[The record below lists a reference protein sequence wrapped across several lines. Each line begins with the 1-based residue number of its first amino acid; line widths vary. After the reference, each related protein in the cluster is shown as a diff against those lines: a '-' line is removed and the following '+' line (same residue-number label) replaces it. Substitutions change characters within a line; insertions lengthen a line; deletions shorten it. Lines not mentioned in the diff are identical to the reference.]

1 MLGRRRRQEGGAD
14 ADQIP
19 ATMMALAK
27 HLQIETGSP
36 AMQTL
41 VEMIGI
47 AASEDP
53 ERTARDFGCSDT
65 ARAIATRDPI
75 EAEVAASKFLVVATA
90 FAHDTLDPDQV
101 VTVVQYAGML
111 ATRFPEF
118 AATERP

>member
-1 MLGRRRRQEGGAD
+1 MLGRRKRQDSEID
-14 ADQIP
+14 LDQMP

-27 HLQIETGSP
+27 RLQLETGSP
-36 AMQTL
+36 EMQSL

-53 ERTARDFGCSDT
+53 ERTARDFDRSDA
-65 ARAIATRDPI
+65 ARMIATRDPSDA
-75 EAEVAASKFLVVATA
+75 EAAASKFLVVASA

-101 VTVVQYAGML
+101 IAVIQYAGML

-118 AATERP
+118 AATNRP

>member
-1 MLGRRRRQEGGAD
+1 MLGRRKRQDSDLGL
-14 ADQIP
+14 DQVP

-27 HLQIETGSP
+27 HLQLEMGS
-36 AMQTL
+36 AEMQSL

-53 ERTARDFGCSDT
+53 ERTARDFGRSD
-65 ARAIATRDPI
+65 AAQVIATRDPSD
-75 EAEVAASKFLVVATA
+75 AEVAAARFLVVASK

-101 VTVVQYAGML
+101 IAVVQYAGML

-118 AATERP
+118 AAAKRP